1 VAFNAEALSIIKALN
16 KKLGEGTVIVASQ
29 ATEVMPRITTGSL
42 AMDVA
47 LGGGWPANQWSELI
61 GEHSHG
67 KTFVALNT
75 IAANQRRD
83 PDFITVW
90 IAAEEWVGDY
100 AKMLGIDMDRV
111 ILVETNIME
120 DAYDAAIQFAGSQ
133 GVDLVVIDS
142 LPALV
147 PMQEDEKSMDEVT
160 VGRAAL
166 VTGRFFRKVG
176 KAMKRSMTEETRPVT
191 GLIINQWRSKIGVM
205 YGDPRTTPGGQAKD
219 YAVFVRVE
227 VKRDG
232 WLERKVEGISEKQ
245 KIGQSIKVVSL
256 KNKTYPPRQTAFFD
270 MYFAEG
276 GVVDPGQ
283 VDAAKEIVA
292 LGILSGVIDRKGAWY
307 HYGGQ
312 KWNGADAALAG
323 IREDL
328 DLSESLSKEVL
339 DVITKGKVS
348 LRSEED
354 TDED

>member
-1 VAFNAEALSIIKALN
+1 MICYRASVDDINISTLFKFN
-16 KKLGEGTVIVASQ
+16 
-29 ATEVMPRITTGSL
+29 
-42 AMDVA
+42 
-47 LGGGWPANQWSELI
+47 
-61 GEHSHG
+61 
-67 KTFVALNT
+67 F
-75 IAANQRRD
+75 
-83 PDFITVW
+83 
-90 IAAEEWVGDY
+90 
-100 AKMLGIDMDRV
+100 
-111 ILVETNIME
+111 VETNIME

-348 LRSEED
+348 LRSEEED